1 MQFEIKPVVKECQQY
16 QQEELTGLA
25 GIAAVAV

>member
-1 MQFEIKPVVKECQQY
+1 MQFEIKPVVEECRQY
-16 QQEELTGLA
+16 QQEELMGLA